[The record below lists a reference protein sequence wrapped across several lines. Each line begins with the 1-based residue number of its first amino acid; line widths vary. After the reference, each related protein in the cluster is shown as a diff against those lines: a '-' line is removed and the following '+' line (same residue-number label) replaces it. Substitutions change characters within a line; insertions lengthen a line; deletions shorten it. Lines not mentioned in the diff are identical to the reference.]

1 MELIVG
7 LLVTLAQVWLA
18 FVGLIWLYRPT
29 RSLAAPAI
37 RVIPDVG
44 RLTRSL
50 LADQATPRSA
60 KVALAALLIYL
71 VSPIDLIP
79 DFIPLLGQTDDVV
92 VVVLVLRWTGR
103 RIGLDGLRTHWSGS
117 DEGFDVLRR
126 VLGL

>member
-1 MELIVG
+1 MELIIG
-7 LLVTLAQVWLA
+7 LLVTLATLWLVI
-18 FVGLIWLYRPT
+18 VGLIWLYQPT
-29 RSLAAPAI
+29 RALAGPAVRI
-37 RVIPDVG
+37 IPDVV

-60 KVALAALLIYL
+60 KVALAVMLIYL

-79 DFIPLLGQTDDVV
+79 DFIPVLGQTDDIVV
-92 VVVLVLRWTGR
+92 AALVLRWTGR
-103 RIGLDGLRTHWSGS
+103 RIGLDGLRAHWSGS